1 MYKRI
6 CVIGLGRF
14 GTAVATELYQAGNDV
29 LVIDYDEDKVQSM
42 LGKVTYAITVDATA
56 DQALNKLGLE
66 EYDAVILA
74 LGDDNVEASI
84 LVAMVLRDLGI
95 SMIVARASTR
105 MHGEALGRVGV
116 GKVVYPE
123 EESAKRL
130 AHLEINPD
138 ILDYMDVLNNVGI
151 SKVRPLPDMVRK
163 TVAEAGL
170 AGNQGDNPITVIG
183 LRRGRRLI
191 LNPSRDETIVPGD
204 VLLVAGPSDQ
214 VARVF
219 TGSERGQSV
228 ANAEPVA

>member
-29 LVIDYDEDKVQSM
+29 LVIDYDEDKVQGM
-42 LGKVTYAITVDATA
+42 LGKVTYAITMDATA
-56 DQALNKLGLE
+56 DQALNRMGLE
-66 EYDAVILA
+66 DYDAVILA

-105 MHGEALGRVGV
+105 MHGEALSRVGV

-151 SKVRPLPDMVRK
+151 SKVRPLPNMVRR

-219 TGSERGQSV
+219 TGSERGQTV